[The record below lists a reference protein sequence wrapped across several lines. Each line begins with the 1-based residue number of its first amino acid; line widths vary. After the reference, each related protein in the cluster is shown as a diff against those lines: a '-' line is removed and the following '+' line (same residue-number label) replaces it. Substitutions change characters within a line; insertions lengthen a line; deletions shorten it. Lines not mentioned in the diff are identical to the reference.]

1 MNIVMK
7 FILTIC
13 FAFWLSLGFGQKK
26 PPKASLDTLET
37 IALPSSGQSAFGDGE
52 YLRFRLHYGI
62 IDAGEAEINVN
73 RVGRRYHGHEAYHI
87 VGTGKTLGAFSWF
100 FKVKD
105 RYETYLDVDGVF
117 PWEFVRDVREGGWT
131 KQENYRFYQH
141 KSAVKTQKGDVYKI
155 PPFSQDMISSF
166 YFARTLNFDTAE
178 VGDIYSIPTFV
189 DEEEFELRIKFIG
202 RENLK
207 SRTGTYRCLKFV
219 PVVQKGR
226 IFKEEEDMMVWI
238 TDDKNRIPILAK
250 AKVLV
255 GSIKMELVEYDNL
268 QNPVAKVD

>member
-1 MNIVMK
+1 MK
-7 FILTIC
+7 FI
-13 FAFWLSLGFGQKK
+13 FAIMTVLIVGSGYAQKK

-37 IALPSSGQSAFGDGE
+37 IDLPNMGQSVFGHGE
-52 YLRFRLHYGI
+52 YLRFRLHYGLV
-62 IDAGEAEINVN
+62 DAGEAEIRVN
-73 RVGRRYHGHEAYHI
+73 RVGRRFHGHEAYHI
-87 VGTGKTLGAFSWF
+87 VGTGKTLGAFNWF
-100 FKVKD
+100 FKVRD

-141 KSAVKTQKGDVYKI
+141 LSAVKTQKGDVYKI

-166 YFARTLNFDTAE
+166 YYARTLNFDTAK
-178 VGDIYSIPTFV
+178 VGDVYSIPTFV
-189 DEEEFELRIKFIG
+189 DEEEFELRIKYLG
-202 RENLK
+202 REELK

-219 PVVQKGR
+219 PVVQEGR
-226 IFKEEEDMMVWI
+226 IFEEEEDMTVWI
-238 TDDKNRIPILAK
+238 TDDKNRIPVLAK

-268 QNPVAKVD
+268 RNPLAKVD